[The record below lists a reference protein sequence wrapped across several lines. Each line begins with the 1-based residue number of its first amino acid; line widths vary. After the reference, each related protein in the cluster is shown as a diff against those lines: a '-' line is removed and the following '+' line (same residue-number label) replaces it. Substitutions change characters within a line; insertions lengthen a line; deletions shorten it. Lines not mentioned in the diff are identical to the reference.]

1 MRFIKKQVIKESVEE
16 VKEELSQ
23 EVLTEAV
30 SKDRSYDY
38 SDVAQTVAR
47 VLENHG
53 YKIVDDLDTKT
64 NLESKIINFDD
75 IEEEFSW
82 INSSGLE
89 IQSDEVDS
97 AIEKLA
103 KYFKL
108 LPEEI
113 KAIED
118 AINKSQNNPAA
129 ERKFEYEDDLRTLED
144 VLNEKLS
151 SSKMK
156 QELSEFIHKH
166 KHNNYTGLEKD

>member
-1 MRFIKKQVIKESVEE
+1 MRFIKKQVVKESVEE
-16 VKEELSQ
+16 VKEELPQ

-38 SDVAQTVAR
+38 ADVAQIVAK

-53 YKIVDDLDTKT
+53 YQIVDDLDTET
-64 NLESKIINFDD
+64 DLESKIINFDD

-97 AIEKLA
+97 AVEKLA

-108 LPEEI
+108 LPEEV

-156 QELSEFIHKH
+156 QELSEFIYKH
-166 KHNNYTGLEKD
+166 KHSNYTGLEKD